1 MIVSVFS
8 SRPYER
14 AMLDEACTPP
24 HTLRHHEACLDVST
38 AALAAGAGAVCVFV
52 NDRLDAGCLQHLS
65 RLGIRGVALRCAGFN
80 NVDLR
85 EAERLGMVVA
95 RVPAYSPNAV
105 AEHTAALLLT
115 LNRKTHRAYN
125 RVREQNFSLDGLM
138 GFDLVGKVVGVIG
151 TGKIGA
157 CFARIMQ
164 GFGCRV
170 LAADPNPDPSCVSSG
185 VSYVSTETLLSQSD
199 IVSLHCP
206 LTPDTRHLI
215 NERSLS
221 RMKNGA
227 ILLNTGRGAL
237 VDTRALISALKRGVL
252 GGVGLDVYE
261 EEADLFFSDLS
272 GTIIQDDVFV
282 RLMTFPNVLITAH
295 QGFLTREA
303 MRGITEMTA
312 ANLTAME
319 QGSTPP
325 GLLRAPRPGV

>member
-1 MIVSVFS
+1 
-8 SRPYER
+8 
-14 AMLDEACTPP
+14 
-24 HTLRHHEACLDVST
+24 
-38 AALAAGAGAVCVFV
+38 
-52 NDRLDAGCLQHLS
+52 
-65 RLGIRGVALRCAGFN
+65 
-80 NVDLR
+80 
-85 EAERLGMVVA
+85 
-95 RVPAYSPNAV
+95 
-105 AEHTAALLLT
+105 
-115 LNRKTHRAYN
+115 
-125 RVREQNFSLDGLM
+125 
-138 GFDLVGKVVGVIG
+138 
-151 TGKIGA
+151 
-157 CFARIMQ
+157 
-164 GFGCRV
+164 V